1 MLRAENIAHPYRLQL
16 ETVGREKQFRRGPKR
31 GIPSSMARWRLFRPA
46 ARDAA
51 TFERRLAE
59 EWVKRRLALI
69 FPELR
74 GNPRALAEAYR
85 ELDLQPR
92 DGTWELR
99 HKP

>member
-1 MLRAENIAHPYRLQL
+1 
-16 ETVGREKQFRRGPKR
+16 
-31 GIPSSMARWRLFRPA
+31 MASAAMPRWRLFRPA

-51 TFERRLAE
+51 TFDQRLAQ
-59 EWVKRRLALI
+59 EWVKRRLVQL

-92 DGTWELR
+92 GGTWELR
-99 HKP
+99 HRP